1 MKKTIVQKYHIHPIA
16 AHFPSAFFP
25 FSALFLILLII
36 KGDSAFE
43 VGVKY
48 TQWAA
53 VLTNPIA
60 IASGFIDWKVK
71 YKAAMVPI
79 FKKKIIYS
87 LIAQMLA
94 VICVVWHCLMP
105 GVLAPDNFFIY
116 IYLVITIISTVFT
129 FLVGR
134 WGARLVYL

>member
-53 VLTNPIA
+53 VLTNPFA
-60 IASGFIDWKVK
+60 IASGFIDWKAK
-71 YKAAMVPI
+71 YKSAMVPI
-79 FKKKIIYS
+79 FKKKIMYS
-87 LIAQMLA
+87 IIAQMLA
-94 VICVVWHCLMP
+94 FICVAWHCLSP
-105 GVLAPDNFFIY
+105 DVLDPDKFFIY
-116 IYLVITIISTVFT
+116 IFLVLTITSTVFT

>member
-1 MKKTIVQKYHIHPIA
+1 MKKSIVQKYHIHPIA

-25 FSALFLILLII
+25 FSTLLLILLII

-53 VLTNPIA
+53 VITNPFA
-60 IASGFIDWKVK
+60 IASGFIDWKAK
-71 YKAAMVPI
+71 YKSAMVPI

-87 LIAQMLA
+87 IIAQMLA
-94 VICVVWHCLMP
+94 FICVIWCCLSP
-105 GVLAPDNFFIY
+105 DVLNPDNYFVYFF
-116 IYLVITIISTVFT
+116 LMVNITATVFI